1 MKLRCISNVCEN
13 YTTNDVTIGETY
25 EGYEG
30 IQGLYRIVDN
40 TGSQHFLPKDMFEI
54 VDEVAPELE
63 LPEDFMGEIMG
74 LELIKEDLEKE
85 EVKGMKTLKERILG
99 RINYRAIAEQIWDR
113 IEEEVIE
120 EVACS
125 FDEDNLIED
134 MLNGY
139 RSDFVEVASEAII
152 EEFNEDVDSSEIEDY
167 IKDIARE
174 KAHE

>member
-1 MKLRCISNVCEN
+1 MIVKCINEPEYVPIKNGTHYEVIAESNN
-13 YTTNDVTIGETY
+13 T
-25 EGYEG
+25 
-30 IQGLYRIVDN
+30 YRIKSDDG
-40 TGSQHFLPKDMFEI
+40 TI
-54 VDEVAPELE
+54 VDCYKWRFEVAPELE

-85 EVKGMKTLKERILG
+85 EVKGMRTLKERILG
-99 RINYRAIAEQIWDR
+99 KIDYRAIAEQIWDR

-120 EVACS
+120 EVAYS

-134 MLNGY
+134 MINGY

-152 EEFNEDVDSSEIEDY
+152 EEFNEDVDSSEIEDH

-174 KAHE
+174 KARE

>member
-1 MKLRCISNVCEN
+1 MKVKCIKEPEYGSIKNG
-13 YTTNDVTIGETY
+13 THY
-25 EGYEG
+25 EVIEEFNKT
-30 IQGLYRIVDN
+30 YRIKSDD
-40 TGSQHFLPKDMFEI
+40 GKIIEYYKWRFEI

-63 LPEDFMGEIMG
+63 LSEDFMGEIMG

-99 RINYRAIAEQIWDR
+99 KINYRAIAEQIWDR

-134 MLNGY
+134 MINGY

-152 EEFNEDVDSSEIEDY
+152 EEFNEDIDSSEIEDH

>member
-1 MKLRCISNVCEN
+1 MIVKCINEPDYVSIKNGTHYEVIAE
-13 YTTNDVTIGETY
+13 TNKT
-25 EGYEG
+25 
-30 IQGLYRIVDN
+30 YRIKSDDG
-40 TGSQHFLPKDMFEI
+40 TI
-54 VDEVAPELE
+54 VDCYKWRFEVAPELE

-99 RINYRAIAEQIWDR
+99 KINYRAIAEQIWDR

-120 EVACS
+120 EVACN

-139 RSDFVEVASEAII
+139 RSDFVEVATEAII
-152 EEFNEDVDSSEIEDY
+152 EEFNEDIDSSEIEDH
-167 IKDIARE
+167 IKDIAKE
-174 KAHE
+174 KAYE